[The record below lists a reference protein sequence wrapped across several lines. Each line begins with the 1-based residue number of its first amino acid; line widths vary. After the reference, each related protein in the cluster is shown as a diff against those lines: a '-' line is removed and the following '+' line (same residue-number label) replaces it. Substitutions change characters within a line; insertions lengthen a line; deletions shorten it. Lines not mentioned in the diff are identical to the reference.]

1 PAVPGPTSEIVVQP
15 FDERSGKRSVGV
27 ADQPFKLGLEPA
39 EIAFLIECRGAGQR
53 VELAVKRPENCPRAI
68 AAVEQ
73 VKEIPPNLAAAAV
86 QRDRIAADPVCPLLV
101 LGTVVKNTRPAVSIV
116 GEKVLMRYRGE
127 LVGREDGLLV
137 LVDDLD
143 RKALTLRDGAR

>member
-1 PAVPGPTSEIVVQP
+1 MVFPPNRDGTRVLGQRALEKRQRCVSKSVVDAVHPAVPGPTSEIMVQP

-27 ADQPFKLGLEPA
+27 ADQPFELGLEPA

-86 QRDRIAADPVCPLLV
+86 QRDRIAADPVCPLL
-101 LGTVVKNTRPAVSIV
+101 
-116 GEKVLMRYRGE
+116 
-127 LVGREDGLLV
+127 
-137 LVDDLD
+137 
-143 RKALTLRDGAR
+143 